1 MENFP
6 RQVQPVGFG
15 QLGGRQA
22 FLRAATPFDLLPAAE
37 IETVSANLTELNHP
51 KNHTL
56 FVQEET
62 ILPHVIIVQSGRL
75 ERVIEENGKP
85 SVKEILGPRRIYGG
99 ISLLFNNGISTST
112 VRCAEDVIVYAL
124 DRENFLRLCVK
135 HPEFARYF
143 SRSMDE
149 GRKRLS
155 SAGAAEDARVPEPV
169 ADAFMW
175 KPVGDI
181 ARGFPSC
188 PARTSIREAAELISA
203 SGRSAIV
210 VLDEQ
215 SRPVGLITDD
225 DLRKKVIVAGMSP
238 QDSVETIMSGPLIQI
253 SSQVP
258 VFEAVLTMMRRRI
271 KHLPVFA
278 GERIQGVITE
288 RDLLLEGTQSPVFL
302 VHEIQN
308 ARETEHLKQAYAK
321 LPEVVTRLLSSG
333 LRAGHVNG
341 IITAITD
348 AVLARVMEMTL
359 ADMGSPP
366 AEFAFLLFGS
376 EGRKEQ
382 TLKTDQDNAIVFA
395 DVAEQDREAV
405 NRYFL
410 ELGTRVCDQLHEIGQ
425 QHCEFNIMAK
435 NPDWCQP
442 LSVWKKYYRKWVIS
456 DDPDRILNAGI
467 FFDFRLGHGSPG
479 LVAQLHS
486 ALFAELAEWPG
497 LLRHM
502 ARNTLHYRPPLGFFG
517 NFVLQEKGRGK
528 GALDIKSAMRL
539 VVDFGRIYAMQT
551 QMTETN
557 TVKRLRALYDQQ
569 RLDKEAFDDLVHAYE
584 FLMHQRLRHQ
594 SRVLESGR
602 GEVNNYLRPG
612 DLTTIDQQALK
623 EAFKQ
628 IRVAQAK
635 LRVDFFLYLP

>member
-37 IETVSANLTELNHP
+37 IETVSANLTELTHA

-112 VRCAEDVIVYAL
+112 VRCAEDVTVYAL

-149 GRKRLS
+149 VRKRPS
-155 SAGAAEDARVPEPV
+155 PAGVTGDVRVAEPV
-169 ADAFMW
+169 TDAFMW
-175 KPVGDI
+175 KPVGHI

-188 PARTSIREAAELISA
+188 PAGTSIRGAAELISA

-210 VLDEQ
+210 VLDDQ
-215 SRPVGLITDD
+215 SRPAGLITDD
-225 DLRKKVIVAGMSP
+225 DLRKKVIVAGRSA
-238 QDSVETIMSGPLIQI
+238 QDPVETIMSGPLIQI

-308 ARETEHLKQAYAK
+308 ARETGQLKQAYAK

-348 AVLARVMEMTL
+348 AVLSRVMEMTL
-359 ADMGSPP
+359 ADMGAPP
-366 AEFAFLLFGS
+366 AKFAFLLFGS

-382 TLKTDQDNAIVFA
+382 TLKTDQDNAIVYA
-395 DVAEQDREAV
+395 DPAEPDRESV

-467 FFDFRLGHGSPG
+467 FFDFRLGHGSQK
-479 LVAQLHS
+479 LVDHLYS
-486 ALFAELAEWPG
+486 ALFAELTEWPG

-551 QMTETN
+551 QLTETN
-557 TVKRLRALYDQQ
+557 TVRRLRALYDQQ

-584 FLMHQRLRHQ
+584 FLMHQRLMHQ
-594 SRVLESGR
+594 SRFMESGQ

>member
-1 MENFP
+1 
-6 RQVQPVGFG
+6 
-15 QLGGRQA
+15 
-22 FLRAATPFDLLPAAE
+22 
-37 IETVSANLTELNHP
+37 
-51 KNHTL
+51 
-56 FVQEET
+56 
-62 ILPHVIIVQSGRL
+62 
-75 ERVIEENGKP
+75 
-85 SVKEILGPRRIYGG
+85 
-99 ISLLFNNGISTST
+99 
-112 VRCAEDVIVYAL
+112 
-124 DRENFLRLCVK
+124 
-135 HPEFARYF
+135 
-143 SRSMDE
+143 
-149 GRKRLS
+149 
-155 SAGAAEDARVPEPV
+155 
-169 ADAFMW
+169 
-175 KPVGDI
+175 
-181 ARGFPSC
+181 
-188 PARTSIREAAELISA
+188 
-203 SGRSAIV
+203 
-210 VLDEQ
+210 
-215 SRPVGLITDD
+215 
-225 DLRKKVIVAGMSP
+225 
-238 QDSVETIMSGPLIQI
+238 
-253 SSQVP
+253 
-258 VFEAVLTMMRRRI
+258 
-271 KHLPVFA
+271 
-278 GERIQGVITE
+278 
-288 RDLLLEGTQSPVFL
+288 
-302 VHEIQN
+302 
-308 ARETEHLKQAYAK
+308 
-321 LPEVVTRLLSSG
+321 
-333 LRAGHVNG
+333 
-341 IITAITD
+341 
-348 AVLARVMEMTL
+348 MEMTL

>member
-6 RQVQPVGFG
+6 RQVQPVGLA

-22 FLRAATPFDLLPAAE
+22 FLRTATPFDLLPAAE

-51 KNHTL
+51 KNHAL

-62 ILPHVIIVQSGRL
+62 ILPHVVIVQSGRL

-112 VRCAEDVIVYAL
+112 VRCAEDVTVYAL

-149 GRKRLS
+149 GRKRPPP
-155 SAGAAEDARVPEPV
+155 ARAAEAAQVPEHV

-188 PARTSIREAAELISA
+188 PAGTSIREAAELISA

-210 VLDEQ
+210 VLDNQ
-215 SRPVGLITDD
+215 SRPAGLITDD
-225 DLRKKVIVAGMSP
+225 DLRKKVIVAGRSA
-238 QDSVETIMSGPLIQI
+238 QDPVETIMSGPLIQI

-308 ARETEHLKQAYAK
+308 ARKTEQLKQAYAK

-348 AVLARVMEMTL
+348 AVLSRAMEMTL
-359 ADMGSPP
+359 ADMGTAP

-382 TLKTDQDNAIVFA
+382 TLRTDQDNAIVYA
-395 DVAEQDREAV
+395 DVAEKDREAV

-410 ELGTRVCDQLHEIGQ
+410 ELGTRICDQLHEIGQ

-442 LSVWKKYYRKWVIS
+442 LSVWEKYYRKWVIS

-467 FFDFRLGHGSPG
+467 FFDFRLGHGSRD
-479 LVAQLHS
+479 LVDQLHS

-594 SRVLESGR
+594 SRVLESGQ

>member
-6 RQVQPVGFG
+6 RQVQPVGFE
-15 QLGGRQA
+15 QLGSRQA

-37 IETVSANLTELNHP
+37 IEIVSANLTELSHP

-62 ILPHVIIVQSGRL
+62 ILSHVIIVQSGRL

-85 SVKEILGPRRIYGG
+85 AVKEILGPRRIYGG

-112 VRCAEDVIVYAL
+112 VRCAQNVTVYAL

-149 GRKRLS
+149 GRKRPS
-155 SAGAAEDARVPEPV
+155 PAGAAEAAQVPEPV
-169 ADAFMW
+169 TDAFMW

-188 PARTSIREAAELISA
+188 PADTSIREAAELISA

-210 VLDEQ
+210 VLDDQ
-215 SRPVGLITDD
+215 SRPAGLITDD
-225 DLRKKVIVAGMSP
+225 DLRKKVIVAGRSP
-238 QDSVETIMSGPLIQI
+238 QDPVETIMSGPLIQI

-308 ARETEHLKQAYAK
+308 ARKTEQLKQAYAK

-348 AVLARVMEMTL
+348 AVLARVMDMTL

-366 AEFAFLLFGS
+366 VDFAFLLFGS

-382 TLKTDQDNAIVFA
+382 TLKTDQDNAIVYA

-405 NRYFL
+405 NRYFP

-467 FFDFRLGHGSPG
+467 FFDFRLGHGSRE
-479 LVAQLHS
+479 LVDQLHS

-594 SRVLESGR
+594 SRVMESGQ